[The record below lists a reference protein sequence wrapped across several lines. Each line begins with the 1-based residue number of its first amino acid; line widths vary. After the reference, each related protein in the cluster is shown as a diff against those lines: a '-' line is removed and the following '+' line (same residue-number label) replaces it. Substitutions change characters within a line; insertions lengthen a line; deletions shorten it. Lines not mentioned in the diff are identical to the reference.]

1 VHSVRT
7 AVGIRHAEPAL
18 VRLPSP
24 GRLLVDSA
32 AGSWIVDADGSK
44 RLLGRYAASAW
55 SPHGLFELVTR
66 GHELAALDPKGVVR
80 WSLERAGAVRDARW
94 SPDGYRVAYRAG
106 RSLRVAAGDGTGD
119 RLLAAAAAPVAPA
132 WQPGGG
138 HVLAYVTPAGTIRT
152 VDADTGREVASRRA
166 RSRPLLLLWSPDGS
180 RLLGVGRDTIDVR
193 TAALALVQAQ
203 VLQHGT
209 IAAAA
214 WAPRGRR
221 YAFVVHDA
229 RRDRSAVVVQG
240 EAETP
245 FQGTGRVDGLV
256 WSPDGRWLLLA
267 WRTADEWVF
276 APAGGG
282 ERIRAVG
289 SISAQFH
296 SASFPRLAGW
306 CC

>member
-1 VHSVRT
+1 
-7 AVGIRHAEPAL
+7 
-18 VRLPSP
+18 
-24 GRLLVDSA
+24 
-32 AGSWIVDADGSK
+32 
-44 RLLGRYAASAW
+44 
-55 SPHGLFELVTR
+55 
-66 GHELAALDPKGVVR
+66 
-80 WSLERAGAVRDARW
+80 
-94 SPDGYRVAYRAG
+94 
-106 RSLRVAAGDGTGD
+106 
-119 RLLAAAAAPVAPA
+119 
-132 WQPGGG
+132 
-138 HVLAYVTPAGTIRT
+138 
-152 VDADTGREVASRRA
+152 VASRRA